1 MSAAQSST
9 MTMGRLGSL
18 PDRSG
23 RTSPPGDAAV
33 STTRVGRAQ
42 NEARR
47 TSPRGDAPV
56 STTRVGRRQN
66 EAGRTSPG
74 DAPVNA
80 TRDGLRNDAPI
91 RAAQVAVM
99 LLALLATG
107 CFVPRENGPRP
118 ETQCVRCHGDDA
130 REGDAVLKA
139 APPSDTFGNTAVSS
153 PGVGAHAE
161 HLTASKTHDV
171 VACRECHRVPETTE
185 SIGHNDGTTQLV
197 FGAIATKDG
206 GVSPTWDLGTRQCT
220 NSGCH
225 GPVSGKWTRPKTS
238 DEACGSCHALPP
250 VAPHPQY
257 AACEVCHSAV
267 VNAQGIRAP
276 QLHVDGVVQVNEA
289 SCSSCHGATD
299 AGAPPRSLDGGTS
312 VMQVGVGAHTA
323 HLAGGAFSKPVECA
337 TCHTVPSMVTTA
349 SHPNGGR
356 AEVLSSVGYD
366 STAGSCTTACH
377 GVRSAVW
384 TSPDAGLT
392 CSSCHSAP
400 PAAPH
405 PQVTTCALCHP
416 AEASGQ
422 VARATHVN
430 GRVDVMQPT
439 TCNGCHGS
447 AVNDAP
453 PRDLAGS
460 QDTTRVGV
468 GAHQSHL
475 VGRGLA
481 RVVSCDECHVVPA
494 TVDAGTHLD
503 GVTQVRFQ
511 GVARSNLAAA
521 TYLNA
526 SCTNACHDVSHLIG
540 APGSGGGQRT
550 APTWTV
556 VDGTQ
561 RQCDSCHGAPPPL
574 PHPARND
581 CGACHVNAQA
591 DGGFVRLELHVNGR
605 VEFALP

>member
-1 MSAAQSST
+1 MSAALISTRLEAHVVSSL
-9 MTMGRLGSL
+9 RVPLF
-18 PDRSG
+18 
-23 RTSPPGDAAV
+23 
-33 STTRVGRAQ
+33 TR
-42 NEARR
+42 
-47 TSPRGDAPV
+47 
-56 STTRVGRRQN
+56 
-66 EAGRTSPG
+66 AG
-74 DAPVNA
+74 
-80 TRDGLRNDAPI
+80 LL
-91 RAAQVAVM
+91 
-99 LLALLATG
+99 LLALFTSG
-107 CFVPRENGPRP
+107 CFVPREPGPRP
-118 ETQCVRCHGDDA
+118 DTQCQRCHGDEA
-130 REGDAVLKA
+130 REGDAVTKA
-139 APPSDTFGNTAVSS
+139 APPSDTFGNTAVSY

-161 HLTASKTHDV
+161 HLTASETHGV

-185 SIGHNDGTTQLV
+185 SPGHNDGKTQLV
-197 FGAIATKDG
+197 FGTLATKDG
-206 GVSPTWDLGTRQCT
+206 GTSPSWDLGTRQCT

-225 GPVSGKWTRPKTS
+225 GPVSGKWTRPRTS

-250 VAPHPQY
+250 AAPHPQY
-257 AACEVCHSAV
+257 GACDVCHSAV
-267 VNAQGIRAP
+267 VNAQGIHAP
-276 QLHVDGVVQVNEA
+276 QLHVDGIVEVSEA
-289 SCSSCHGATD
+289 TCSSCHGATD

-312 VMQVGVGAHTA
+312 VTQVGVGAHTA
-323 HLAGGAFSKPVECA
+323 HLSGGAFGKPVACA
-337 TCHTVPSMVTTA
+337 TCHTVPALVVTA

-356 AEVLSSVGYD
+356 AEVLATVGYD

-377 GVRSAVW
+377 GVRSPVW
-384 TSPDAGLT
+384 TTADAGLT

-400 PAAPH
+400 PASPH

-416 AEASGQ
+416 AEASRQ

-430 GRVDVMQPT
+430 GRVDVMLPT

-447 AVNDAP
+447 STNDAP
-453 PRDLAGS
+453 PRDLSGS

-481 RVVSCDECHVVPA
+481 RLVSCDECHVVPA
-494 TVDAGTHLD
+494 TIDAGTHLD

-511 GVARSNLAAA
+511 GVARSNLANA
-521 TYLNA
+521 TYTNA

-540 APGSGGGQRT
+540 ATGGGQHTSPR
-550 APTWTV
+550 WTV

-581 CGACHVNAQA
+581 CGGCHLNAQA
-591 DGGFVRLELHVNGR
+591 DGGFVRPELHVNGR